1 MIQRRRPGLIR
12 ALIGDTVALAS
23 IFFLIWCGLLMA
35 AAHDPR
41 AIQPTHAEEIG
52 R

>member
-1 MIQRRRPGLIR
+1 MIQRRCPGLIR

-23 IFFLIWCGLLMA
+23 LFLLLWCGLLMA
-35 AAHDPR
+35 AALDPR
-41 AIQPTHAEEIG
+41 AIQPTHAEEIA